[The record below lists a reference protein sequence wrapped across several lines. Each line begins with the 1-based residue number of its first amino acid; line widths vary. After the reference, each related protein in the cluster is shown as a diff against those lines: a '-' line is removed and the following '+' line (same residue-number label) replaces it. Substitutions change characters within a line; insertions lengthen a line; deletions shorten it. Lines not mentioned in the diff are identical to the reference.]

1 MVDHLERK
9 LKKLIEKLSGNR
21 ISENKI
27 DGLIQ
32 FFKFGIVGLSNTIVS
47 YSVYV
52 VSVLI
57 IDSLGIFENTNY
69 IVGNSVAFIVGVLW
83 SFFWNQ
89 KYVFK
94 LEERNTKTILL
105 ALLKTYATYFFS
117 SWVLSNIFSTFWIS
131 VLKCPVLI
139 APLLNLIIT
148 IPVNFLLNKFWAF
161 K

>member
-83 SFFWNQ
+83 SFFGIRNMYLNWKKEIQ
-89 KYVFK
+89 KQY
-94 LEERNTKTILL
+94 
-105 ALLKTYATYFFS
+105 Y
-117 SWVLSNIFSTFWIS
+117 
-131 VLKCPVLI
+131 
-139 APLLNLIIT
+139 
-148 IPVNFLLNKFWAF
+148 
-161 K
+161 